1 MIKSIYKYKKL
12 LLEDY
17 HKLKANA
24 PGKI

>member
-1 MIKSIYKYKKL
+1 MVKSIYKYKKL